1 MFYILLI
8 AYLLVGV
15 FFAVLT
21 TFIIDDD
28 ANDVLFGLVISLW
41 PVVIVLAALCGLTYA
56 IIWTATKLGIWIR
69 NTFMGDDVE

>member
-1 MFYILLI
+1 MFYILVI

-21 TFIIDDD
+21 TVILDDD
-28 ANDVLFGLVISLW
+28 ANDVLFGLVLSLW
-41 PVVIVLAALCGLTYA
+41 PVAIVLAALCGLTYA
-56 IIWTATKLGIWIR
+56 IIWSATKLGTWFL

>member
-21 TFIIDDD
+21 NVILDDED
-28 ANDVLFGLVISLW
+28 DVIFGLTMAFW
-41 PVVIVLAALCGLTYA
+41 PILIVLAALCGLTYA
-56 IIWTATKLGIWIR
+56 IIWSAWELGTWIR
-69 NTFMGDDVE
+69 NKFMGDDVE

>member
-21 TFIIDDD
+21 TVVLDEE
-28 ANDVLFGLVISLW
+28 ANDVVFGLVLSLW
-41 PVVIVLAALCGLTYA
+41 PVAIVLAALCGLTYV
-56 IIWTATKLGIWIR
+56 IIWAATKLGTWIR